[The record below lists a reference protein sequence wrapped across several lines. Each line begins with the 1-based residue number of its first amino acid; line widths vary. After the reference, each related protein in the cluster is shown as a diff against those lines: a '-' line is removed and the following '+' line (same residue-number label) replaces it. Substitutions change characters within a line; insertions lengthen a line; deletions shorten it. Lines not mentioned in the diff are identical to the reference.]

1 MKRKKKDKI
10 VKNLKSKF
18 ERKNNFWSFLFKF
31 KAKRKKKEEGRRLE
45 IFLILV
51 LVFLISILFLKQIFV
66 SFDNLIKNEA
76 SREYQE
82 IRIEVKSL
90 ENSIKELDNYLMD
103 FNSIDKE
110 ERKKLAEKIRQIN
123 YQNLHLLKLIN
134 AYENDFSLQIFS
146 FRFRELEKIIEE
158 TRNVYLISG
167 RLINK
172 FDSLLLF
179 NQIENQQ
186 QEVIEKD
193 LELFYQKTEKVLI
206 F

>member
-1 MKRKKKDKI
+1 
-10 VKNLKSKF
+10 
-18 ERKNNFWSFLFKF
+18 LFKF

-45 IFLILV
+45 IVLILV
-51 LVFLISILFLKQIFV
+51 LVFLILILFLKQVFV
-66 SFDNLIKNEA
+66 SFDNSIKSEA
-76 SREYQE
+76 SQEYQK
-82 IRIEVKSL
+82 IRMEVQGL
-90 ENSIKELDNYLMD
+90 ENSIKELDNYLME
-103 FNSIDKE
+103 FNSISNE
-110 ERKKLAEKIRQIN
+110 ERKELAEKIRQIN

-134 AYENDFSLQIFS
+134 AYENDLSLQVFS
-146 FRFRELEKIIEE
+146 FRFKELEKALEE
-158 TRNVYLISG
+158 TRNVHLISG

-193 LELFYQKTEKVLI
+193 LELFYQKTEKVLNFSIPTI